1 MTKNRKCRCA
11 KIIAALDLKL
21 SVFVLTLVMN
31 VYGKLQVAKYYNF
44 GTLNFWSRDLT
55 DYNQEDALFDVLE

>member
-1 MTKNRKCRCA
+1 
-11 KIIAALDLKL
+11 
-21 SVFVLTLVMN
+21 MN

-55 DYNQEDALFDVLE
+55 DYNQEDALFDVLEWKYAGLGNLYMVNDLKSLQYPPP